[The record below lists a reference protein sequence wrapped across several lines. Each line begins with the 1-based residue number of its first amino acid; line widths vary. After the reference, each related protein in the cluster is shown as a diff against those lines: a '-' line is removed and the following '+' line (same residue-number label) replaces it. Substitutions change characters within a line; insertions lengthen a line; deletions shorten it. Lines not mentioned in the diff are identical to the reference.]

1 MHHPHPKDDNRVET
15 DWDTDDNDTL
25 EPKSINRFGPGILD
39 TMAEIDF
46 LGGDKNLP
54 RINQI
59 GFDANFSV
67 LERDSGS
74 MPESS

>member
-1 MHHPHPKDDNRVET
+1 
-15 DWDTDDNDTL
+15 
-25 EPKSINRFGPGILD
+25 
-39 TMAEIDF
+39 MAEIDF

-54 RINQI
+54 HINQI

-74 MPESS
+74 TPESS